1 MKMINLAKFQTPGSV
16 VFSGRPRGIDIR
28 KTLDLDAVDRS
39 EEQVEVIIPPEVVS
53 VNSSFFLG
61 LFGKSVRALQR
72 GGFME
77 KYKFSGSAAA
87 MENIERGIDEAL
99 VYSNPLA
106 A

>member
-28 KTLDLDAVDRS
+28 KSLGLDAVDFS
-39 EEQVEVIIPPEVVS
+39 AEQVEVSIPPEVVS

-61 LFGKSVRALQR
+61 LFGKSVRALDR
-72 GGFME
+72 HGFME
-77 KYKFSGSAAA
+77 KYKFSCSPAAR
-87 MENIERGIDEAL
+87 ENIERGIDEAL